1 MDFVNKCTP
10 KIKDKN
16 HILFFKIY
24 FFPVLYLH
32 CFSVF
37 SLVLVSS
44 GHSGCGAHASHCN
57 GFSSL
62 AAEAL
67 ERTGFSSFTSW
78 AVELWL
84 RNLDSRLNCLQHVG
98 SQTWQQPTSLALP
111 SGFFTTYCRE
121 TQIFLNTGIFEDWR
135 KSSACYFLL
144 VLLLSFLEL
153 E

>member
-1 MDFVNKCTP
+1 MEVRELNQWTMREFSNLTNIDSLFSLWNKIIILDFVNKCTP

-67 ERTGFSSFTSW
+67 ERAGFSSFTSW
-78 AVELWL
+78 ALELWL
-84 RNLDSRLNCLQHVG
+84 RN
-98 SQTWQQPTSLALP
+98 
-111 SGFFTTYCRE
+111 
-121 TQIFLNTGIFEDWR
+121 
-135 KSSACYFLL
+135 
-144 VLLLSFLEL
+144 
-153 E
+153 